1 MRHENEMIG
10 HGREAGFGKVVWK
23 DFGEIPVLISLGWK
37 VLSVVGVKSVIEIR
51 DSRRRQR

>member
-1 MRHENEMIG
+1 MIG